1 MKNKL
6 VFSIIWTHVFV
17 MCSFMLLILF
27 CLFITISPWAES
39 HPWLWLMP
47 WQKLRGSTLWEGGVE
62 SQLLGSSATLLDP
75 EVQRRCSGGCPS
87 WAGSPWRIP
96 ELWAGPAWQ
105 RCRERAR
112 AAALSAAFPG
122 HGPGGLGKGSC
133 LQGTLLLLLLALLK
147 PALPAVRLC
156 WKIGYREQ
164 HRFSNSSNAALSSR
178 LFSLESEHLVFGN
191 ISSARQL
198 SF

>member
-122 HGPGGLGKGSC
+122 HGPGGLGKAPACRERSSC
-133 LQGTLLLLLLALLK
+133 CSW
-147 PALPAVRLC
+147 LC
-156 WKIGYREQ
+156 WNLLSLLWGFVERLGIG
-164 HRFSNSSNAALSSR
+164 SSTDFPILQM
-178 LFSLESEHLVFGN
+178 LH
-191 ISSARQL
+191 
-198 SF
+198 